1 MIRTKDHSVIKEGL
15 LTAQE
20 TQLFIKEMEE
30 KCMKVDFIGL
40 IEILNKYPLK
50 NVNQEDYKDFITQAK
65 MEHHFWHKNH
75 LEVKINAVQ
84 PFESKCIACSF
95 GKTVKAFSVE
105 FRKMNDIK
113 LPGRIVYQKSFAI
126 NFEINNHELI
136 DFGWCN
142 AFLEQEEMKEIQE
155 S

>member
-20 TQLFIKEMEE
+20 AQLFIKEIEE
-30 KCMKVDFIGL
+30 KCMEVDFIGL

-50 NVNQEDYKDFITQAK
+50 NINQEDYNDFISQASK
-65 MEHHFWHKNH
+65 DHQFWHENAM
-75 LEVKINAVQ
+75 EIKINSVQ
-84 PFESKCIACSF
+84 SFESKCIACSF

-113 LPGRIVYQKSFAI
+113 LPGRIVYQKNFAI
-126 NFEINNHELI
+126 NFEIKNNELI

-142 AFLEQEEMKEIQE
+142 KFLEYHEMIELLG
-155 S
+155 

>member
-20 TQLFIKEMEE
+20 TQLFIKEIEE

-50 NVNQEDYKDFITQAK
+50 NVNLEDYKDFITQAK
-65 MEHHFWHKNH
+65 MEHHFWHKNR
-75 LEVKINAVQ
+75 LEVKINAVH
-84 PFESKCIACSF
+84 PFESRCIACSF
-95 GKTVKAFSVE
+95 GKTVKAFSVQ
-105 FRKMNDIK
+105 FLK
-113 LPGRIVYQKSFAI
+113 LKDDRLSGRIVYKKSFAI
-126 NFEINNHELI
+126 NFEIKDNEII

-142 AFLEQEEMKEIQE
+142 AFLEHDEMKEIQD
-155 S
+155 

>member
-15 LTAQE
+15 LTTQE

-50 NVNQEDYKDFITQAK
+50 NINQEDYNDFISQALK
-65 MEHHFWHKNH
+65 EHQFWH
-75 LEVKINAVQ
+75 ENAVEIKIYSVQ
-84 PFESKCIACSF
+84 SFESKCIACSF

-105 FRKMNDIK
+105 FRKMYDIK
-113 LPGRIVYQKSFAI
+113 LPGRIVYQKSFAL

-155 S
+155 L

>member
-20 TQLFIKEMEE
+20 TQLFIKEMEK
-30 KCMKVDFIGL
+30 KCLKVDFIGL

-50 NVNQEDYKDFITQAK
+50 NFNQEDYVDFITQAK
-65 MEHHFWHKNH
+65 MEHQFWHENAV
-75 LEVKINAVQ
+75 EIKINSVQ
-84 PFESKCIACSF
+84 SFESKCIACSF

-105 FRKMNDIK
+105 FRKMNETK
-113 LPGRIVYQKSFAI
+113 LPGRIVYQKSFAL
-126 NFEINNHELI
+126 NFEINNHALM

-142 AFLEQEEMKEIQE
+142 AFLEQEEMKVLLE
-155 S
+155 

>member
-20 TQLFIKEMEE
+20 TQLFIKEIEE

-65 MEHHFWHKNH
+65 MEHHFWHKNP
-75 LEVKINAVQ
+75 LEVKINTVH

-95 GKTVKAFSVE
+95 GKTIKAFSVE
-105 FRKMNDIK
+105 FRKMNDTK
-113 LPGRIVYQKSFAI
+113 LPGRIVYQKSFAL
-126 NFEINNHELI
+126 NFEIKNNELM

-142 AFLEQEEMKEIQE
+142 KFLEYHEMIELLG
-155 S
+155 